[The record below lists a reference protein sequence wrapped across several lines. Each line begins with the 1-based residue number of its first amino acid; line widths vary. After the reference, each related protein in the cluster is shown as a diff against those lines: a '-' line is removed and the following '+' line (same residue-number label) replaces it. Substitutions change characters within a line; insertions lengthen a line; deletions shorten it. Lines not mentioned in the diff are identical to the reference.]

1 MSKKAHT
8 PGPWVAEPRQG
19 WGHDPVISAAGWPK
33 PIATMVPHPDRYYRH
48 KTREVD
54 GEEITTFTPETGDG
68 EARIAEVDAEL
79 EANARLIAAAPE
91 MLEALEACK
100 EMARV
105 MEGLCACRG
114 DDDWVWGIQ
123 AKIDAAL
130 SKATG
135 GVS

>member
-1 MSKKAHT
+1 MSEKAHT
-8 PGPWVAEPRQG
+8 PERWDVQFGHSDWGMPCSHVIVPEGEPG
-19 WGHDPVISAAGWPK
+19 NDFDTW
-33 PIATMVPHPDRYYRH
+33 
-48 KTREVD
+48 
-54 GEEITTFTPETGDG
+54 
-68 EARIAEVDAEL
+68 IAEVHSVTPYCAGASQKERDRAEKQR
-79 EANARLIAAAPE
+79 ARARLIAAAPE

-135 GVS
+135 GE